1 MDNTAYVLFN
11 LTENLP
17 VMFRCDTVSIIF
29 AGITLL
35 VWVLCG
41 YYSISYFKGDK
52 KIKGYAIS
60 YVLSLLIL
68 FGLDMAGNLV
78 TFYMFYEM
86 MTLFTAPLVFHNRTR
101 EAIMAGLK
109 YLIYSLCGA
118 YLVLFGFYFVYINS
132 ETIEF
137 RPGGVLAGNIT
148 PENQGILM
156 LSILLM
162 ILGFSVKGGMLPM
175 HAWLTTA
182 HPVAPAPASAFLSG
196 IIVKSG
202 ILGILRVI
210 FYVAGPNLIRGT
222 YVQYVIVI
230 LSLCT
235 VFLGSMLAYRERLL
249 KKRLAYSTVSQAS
262 YIIFGLITLNPIA
275 FVGAILHV
283 IFHAVIKSGLF
294 LFAGTVIHETGKE
307 YTDELTGMGKQ
318 MPVVWWCFTFSSLSL
333 VGIPPAAGFVSK
345 WNLCIGALD
354 SNLGALGY
362 IGPAILLISALLTA
376 GYLLPITIKGFL
388 PGNDFD
394 VENAKKIHVDMWMTV
409 PLVILALLSLGLG
422 IFPNFLTD
430 TLRALSLTLM

>member
-17 VMFRCDTVSIIF
+17 IMFKCDAMSLIF
-29 AGITLL
+29 GGITIL

-41 YYSISYFKGDK
+41 YYSISYFKNDK
-52 KIKGYAIS
+52 KIKSYAIS
-60 YVLSLLIL
+60 YVLTLIVLLC
-68 FGLDMAGNLV
+68 LDMAGNLV

-86 MTLFTAPLVFHNRTR
+86 MTLFSVPLVFHNRTR
-101 EAIMAGLK
+101 ESIMAALK

-118 YLVLFGFYFVYINS
+118 YLVLFGFYFVYTYS
-132 ETIEF
+132 KTIEF
-137 RPGGVLAGNIT
+137 TPGGVLAGNIT
-148 PENQGILM
+148 PENQGMLLLSVLLM
-156 LSILLM
+156 L
-162 ILGFSVKGGMLPM
+162 LGFSVKGGMLPM

-202 ILGILRVI
+202 ILGIVRVI
-210 FYVAGPNLIRGT
+210 FYIAGADFIRGT
-222 YVQYVIVI
+222 YVQYTVLI

-275 FVGAILHV
+275 FVGAITHV

-294 LFAGTVIHETGKE
+294 LFAGVVIHETGKE
-307 YTDELTGMGKQ
+307 YVDELTGMGKQ
-318 MPVVWWCFTFSSLSL
+318 MPIVWWCYTFSSLSL
-333 VGIPPAAGFVSK
+333 IGIPPAAGFISK
-345 WNLCIGALD
+345 WNLCIGALKAD
-354 SNLGALGY
+354 IGAFGY
-362 IGPAILLISALLTA
+362 IGPAVLLISALLTA

-394 VENAKKIHVDMWMTV
+394 VKNCKKLHVSMWMTV
-409 PLVILALLSLGLG
+409 PLVILGLLSLGLG

-430 TLRALSLTLM
+430 TLRMISLTLM